1 MGDCNSRT
9 GTLNDFVVPYKFICE
24 SQGNVSLLNENL
36 SIIQCLERNNI
47 PIKRSS
53 ADQVRNVYGNQLIE
67 FCKNNDLFIVNGRLN
82 KSNSPPKTTCNDKST
97 IDYFISTAYNF
108 DFLHSFEVQD
118 FNSLFSDSH
127 CPLALEIDVCLSE
140 NTRVRTNRKGSNTHE
155 ARLWIDG
162 KKDEYLQNFDS
173 KRVDEILDKLTGLN
187 IYDKLS
193 QLDID
198 NIVRDIE
205 CLFTENAKTTFGYKK
220 TRHHET
226 KNNNKPWFKHT
237 CRKAR
242 NNYHS
247 TRRLYNKYKN
257 EHYKNLLKQV
267 SREYKSTI
275 NQSINKFK
283 TDKINQLKSI
293 KNKNPKAY
301 WKVINSADKTEQPT
315 APLHELYDFF
325 KHVNNPTVQE
335 GSINQRNEHN
345 TTEINNEDINQPI
358 TEKEIT
364 ETIKTLKNN
373 K

>member
-1 MGDCNSRT
+1 MHNRKTISRYRSGGIALIVKNCLVPHINVLKSNSPLIFWFSINHTITINNETVYCGIVYIPPYRSKYSNDDPYLEIQRELDRICINSKNILLMGDFNSRT
-9 GTLNDFVVPYKFICE
+9 GTLNDFVIPDKFICE

-82 KSNSPPKTTCNDKST
+82 KSNSPPKTTCKDKST

-118 FNSLFSDSH
+118 FNSLFSDSY
-127 CPLALEIDVCLSE
+127 CPLSLEIDVCLSE
-140 NTRVRTNRKGSNTHE
+140 NKRVRTNRKDSNTHE

-187 IYDKLS
+187 SSDKLS

-205 CLFTENAKTTFGYKK
+205 WLLTENAKTTFGYKK
-220 TRHHET
+220 
-226 KNNNKPWFKHT
+226 NKT
-237 CRKAR
+237 
-242 NNYHS
+242 S
-247 TRRLYNKYKN
+247 
-257 EHYKNLLKQV
+257 
-267 SREYKSTI
+267 
-275 NQSINKFK
+275 
-283 TDKINQLKSI
+283 
-293 KNKNPKAY
+293 
-301 WKVINSADKTEQPT
+301 
-315 APLHELYDFF
+315 
-325 KHVNNPTVQE
+325 
-335 GSINQRNEHN
+335 
-345 TTEINNEDINQPI
+345 
-358 TEKEIT
+358 
-364 ETIKTLKNN
+364 
-373 K
+373 